1 MFRFGARTGPGYAS
15 PRDAMTKGPR
25 EELIYVPCIA
35 PAGRHDYLATVDLNK
50 QQVVHR
56 LVMPHKNDELHHSG
70 WNACSS
76 CHGDCSR
83 RRDRLVLPA
92 IGSSRV
98 YIADVS
104 RPRAPALLTTVE
116 PEELAALNV
125 STPHTTHCLGTGD
138 IMISTMGDR
147 NGQGRG
153 TFILLDGKTF
163 KLKGTWPA
171 GDAAAPFGYDFWYQ
185 PYFDVLISTEWG
197 APAAFSR
204 GLDPADL
211 AAGRYGTHLNV
222 WGWTSRRLLQR
233 IDLGAEG
240 VMPLEIRF
248 LHDPKQP
255 QGFVGCALNAVVY
268 RFYLE
273 PDGSWAAEKVIQVP
287 PKSVTGWMLP
297 EMPGVMTD
305 ILLSL
310 DDRYLYFSN
319 WAHGDVRQY
328 DVSDPRR
335 PRLVGQVFLGGSIVR
350 GGPVTVTRDTE
361 LTAQPEPVYIK
372 GRRIEGAPQMLQLS
386 LDGRRLYV
394 TDSLYSPW
402 DKQFY
407 PQMVK
412 RGTMM
417 LQIDVDTERG
427 GLSLNKDFLV
437 DFHDEPDG
445 PVLAH
450 EMRYPGGDCTSDI
463 WLAPEATKPCSL

>member
-255 QGFVGCALNAVVY
+255 QGFVGCALNAV
-268 RFYLE
+268 
-273 PDGSWAAEKVIQVP
+273 
-287 PKSVTGWMLP
+287 
-297 EMPGVMTD
+297 
-305 ILLSL
+305 
-310 DDRYLYFSN
+310 
-319 WAHGDVRQY
+319 
-328 DVSDPRR
+328 
-335 PRLVGQVFLGGSIVR
+335 
-350 GGPVTVTRDTE
+350 
-361 LTAQPEPVYIK
+361 AQPEPVYIK

-450 EMRYPGGDCTSDI
+450 EMRSVLITGPRDEAGTRAETAPPTSG
-463 WLAPEATKPCSL
+463 WLPRQQSRAVSERTADRLDSL